1 MKKVDVLIIGGSAA
15 GPVAGI
21 TARRHYPDASVTL
34 IRKEE
39 KVLVPCGIPYI
50 FGTVGSPE
58 KNLIPDALL
67 SKNGIDFIV
76 DEVTSIDREART
88 VTTKGG
94 ETIGYE
100 KLVLGTGS
108 LPIIPPLPGVDL
120 ENVFVA
126 KKDVQYLN
134 NMLKTLDGAEEVVV
148 IGGGFIGLEFAD
160 ECRKRGLKVT
170 VVELLPH
177 CLFLVFDEEICTRVE
192 EELAKVGIKVMT
204 NNKAKAIL
212 GNGKAERVQL
222 DSGEELKA
230 DAVIFGIGVRP
241 NTELAQKAGLKIGER
256 RGIWVD
262 RYMRTSDEN
271 IFAVGDCAEK
281 TDFFTGQPSALRLA
295 SIATAEARIAGAN
308 LFKLKRANKG
318 VIGVFA
324 TKVGDLVVGMAGMR
338 EKTAREAGFDVV
350 VGTMETVDK
359 HPGSMPGATALKVKL
374 VFHKDS
380 GRLLGGQACGGV
392 TVGELVNVIAA
403 LIQSGMTADEIAT
416 FQMGT
421 HPALTASPIAY
432 PLANAAEMALKQI
445 R

>member
-1 MKKVDVLIIGGSAA
+1 MKKVDVLIVGGSAA
-15 GPVAGI
+15 GLVAGI
-21 TARRHYPDASVTL
+21 TARRHYPDAGITL
-34 IRKEE
+34 VRREE
-39 KVLVPCGIPYI
+39 KVLIPCGIPYI
-50 FGTVGSPE
+50 FGTIGSPD
-58 KNLIPDALL
+58 KNLIPDTLL
-67 SKNGIDFIV
+67 SKNGIDLII
-76 DEVTSIDREART
+76 DEVTSIDREAKA
-88 VTTKGG
+88 VTMKGG

-100 KLVLGTGS
+100 RLILGTGS
-108 LPIIPPLPGVDL
+108 LPIVPPLPGVDL

-134 NMLKTLDGAEEVVV
+134 NVLKALDQAKEVVV

-177 CLFLVFDEEICTRVE
+177 CLFLVFDEEVCTRVE
-192 EELAKVGIKVMT
+192 EELTKLGIKVMT

-222 DSGEELKA
+222 DSGEELRA

-241 NTELAQKAGLKIGER
+241 NTELAQKAGLKIGEK

-308 LFKLKRANKG
+308 LFTLKRANKG
-318 VIGVFA
+318 AVGVFS
-324 TKVGDLVVGMAGMR
+324 TKIGDLAIGMAGMR

-350 VGTMETVDK
+350 VGTAETVDK
-359 HPGSMPGATALKVKL
+359 HPGSMPGATTLRVKL

-380 GRLLGGQACGGV
+380 GKLLGGQACGGGS
-392 TVGELVNVIAA
+392 VGELVNVIAA
-403 LIQSGMTADEIAT
+403 LIQGEMTADDVAT
-416 FQMGT
+416 YSPRAHRLT
-421 HPALTASPIAY
+421 HRLSA
-432 PLANAAEMALKQI
+432 

>member
-1 MKKVDVLIIGGSAA
+1 MKKVDVLIVGGSAA
-15 GPVAGI
+15 GLVAGI
-21 TARRHYPDASVTL
+21 TARRHYPDASITL
-34 IRKEE
+34 VRREE
-39 KVLVPCGIPYI
+39 KVLIPCGIPYI
-50 FGTVGSPE
+50 FGTIGSPD
-58 KNLIPDALL
+58 KNLIPDTLL
-67 SKNGIDFIV
+67 SKNGIDLII
-76 DEVTSIDREART
+76 DEVTSIDREAKA
-88 VTTKGG
+88 VTMKGG

-100 KLVLGTGS
+100 RLILGTGS
-108 LPIIPPLPGVDL
+108 LPIVPPLPGVDL

-134 NMLKTLDGAEEVVV
+134 NVLKALDQAKEVVV

-177 CLFLVFDEEICTRVE
+177 CLFLVFDEEVCTRVE
-192 EELAKVGIKVMT
+192 EELTKLGIKVMT

-222 DSGEELKA
+222 DSGEELRA

-241 NTELAQKAGLKIGER
+241 NTELAQKAGLKIGEK

-281 TDFFTGQPSALRLA
+281 TDFLTGKPSALRLA

-308 LFKLKRANKG
+308 LFTLKRANKG
-318 VIGVFA
+318 AVGVFS
-324 TKVGDLVVGMAGMR
+324 TKIGDLAIGMAGMR

-350 VGTMETVDK
+350 VGTAETVDK
-359 HPGSMPGATALKVKL
+359 HPGSMPGATTLRVKL

-380 GRLLGGQACGGV
+380 GKLLGGQACGGGS
-392 TVGELVNVIAA
+392 VGELVNVIAA
-403 LIQSGMTADEIAT
+403 LIQGEMTADDVAT
-416 FQMGT
+416 YQMGT

-432 PLANAAEMALKQI
+432 PLVNAAEMALKKM
-445 R
+445 

>member
-1 MKKVDVLIIGGSAA
+1 MKKVDVLIVGGSAA
-15 GPVAGI
+15 GLVAGI
-21 TARRHYPDASVTL
+21 TARRHYPDASITL
-34 IRKEE
+34 VRREE
-39 KVLVPCGIPYI
+39 KVLIPCGIPYI
-50 FGTVGSPE
+50 FGTIGSPD
-58 KNLIPDALL
+58 KNLIPDTLL
-67 SKNGIDFIV
+67 SKNGIDLII
-76 DEVTSIDREART
+76 DEVTSIDREAKA
-88 VTTKGG
+88 VTMKGG

-100 KLVLGTGS
+100 RLILGTGS
-108 LPIIPPLPGVDL
+108 LPIVPPLPGVDL

-134 NMLKTLDGAEEVVV
+134 NVLKALDQAREVVV

-177 CLFLVFDEEICTRVE
+177 CLFLVFDEEVCTRVE
-192 EELAKVGIKVMT
+192 EELTKLGIKVMT

-222 DSGEELKA
+222 DSGEELRA

-241 NTELAQKAGLKIGER
+241 NTELAQKAGLKIGEK

-281 TDFFTGQPSALRLA
+281 TDFLTGKPSALRLA

-308 LFKLKRANKG
+308 LFTLKRANKG
-318 VIGVFA
+318 AVGVFS
-324 TKVGDLVVGMAGMR
+324 TKIGDLAIGMAGMR

-350 VGTMETVDK
+350 VGTAETVDK
-359 HPGSMPGATALKVKL
+359 HPGSMPGATTLRVKL

-380 GRLLGGQACGGV
+380 GKLLGGQACGGGS
-392 TVGELVNVIAA
+392 VGELVNVIAA
-403 LIQSGMTADEIAT
+403 LIQGEMTADDVAT
-416 FQMGT
+416 YQMGT

-432 PLANAAEMALKQI
+432 PLVNAAEMALKKM
-445 R
+445 